1 VRKRLNFA
9 VPLRWLSLA
18 AAFFFLSGCSSTPLT
33 SEDSEFRNTRIYQPA
48 PAVANGAI
56 YQSAG
61 TYMPLFEDL
70 RPRRVGDVVTIV
82 LDEQANASKNSS
94 ASASRTSSAS
104 LVPTAVP
111 DGLEEI
117 NRWGFDV
124 EGDSAFSG
132 TGGAQANNRLTGT
145 ITVTVSDVLPNGN
158 LAVIGEKQI
167 MINQG
172 TEYMRFSGVV
182 NPRFVDARNS
192 VRSSQVA
199 DAQIEY
205 TGKGYLTEAQ
215 RMGWLQR
222 FFINVSPF

>member
-1 VRKRLNFA
+1 MFA
-9 VPLRWLSLA
+9 MPLLRCFFT
-18 AAFFFLSGCSSTPLT
+18 AAFFFLAGCSSTPT
-33 SEDSEFRNTRIYQPA
+33 VSGDGGFRNTQIYQPA

-61 TYMPLFEDL
+61 SYMPLFEDL
-70 RPRRVGDVVTIV
+70 RPRRIGDVVTIV
-82 LDEQANASKNSS
+82 LDEQAAASKNSS

-104 LVPTAVP
+104 LVPTTVP
-111 DGLEEI
+111 DDLEELS
-117 NRWGFDV
+117 RWGFDI
-124 EGDSAFSG
+124 EGDSEFSG
-132 TGGAQANNRLTGT
+132 RGAAQANNRLTGT

-172 TEYMRFSGVV
+172 TEYIRFAGVV

-205 TGKGYLTEAQ
+205 TGKGYLSEAQ

-222 FFINVSPF
+222 FFINLSPF

>member
-1 VRKRLNFA
+1 MRGMAFH
-9 VPLRWLSLA
+9 LRQSRCLLA
-18 AAFFFLSGCSSTPLT
+18 AAFLAVAGCSSTPMV
-33 SEDSEFRNTRIYQPA
+33 SKDSGFRNTRIYQPA

-94 ASASRTSSAS
+94 ASASRTSGAS
-104 LVPTAVP
+104 LVPTTVP
-111 DGLEEI
+111 TGLEELG
-117 NRWGFDV
+117 RWGFDI
-124 EGDSAFSG
+124 EGDSEFSG

-182 NPRFVDARNS
+182 NPRFVNARNS

-205 TGKGYLTEAQ
+205 TGKGYLSEAQ

-222 FFINVSPF
+222 FFLNVSPF